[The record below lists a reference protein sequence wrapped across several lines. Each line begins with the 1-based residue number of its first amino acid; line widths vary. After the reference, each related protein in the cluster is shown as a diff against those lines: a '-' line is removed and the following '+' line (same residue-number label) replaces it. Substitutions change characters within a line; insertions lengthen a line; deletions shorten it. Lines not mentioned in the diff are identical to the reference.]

1 MRSLLRYLIKNYAF
15 VLFITLEII
24 AFVMIF
30 NNNKYHNTKYLNS
43 SNRIVGSVYG
53 TFNSVINYFE
63 LAEINRELSEEN
75 SRLKTLLLNDPHYGL
90 VDDSLSLP
98 AVEQDSLF
106 RIIPARVIN
115 NSVNNPHNY
124 ITLNK
129 GRKHG
134 VKPDQGIIID
144 KGIVGVVIDVSD
156 SYAVGLSVLNRRWS
170 ISAKLKNTGYF
181 GSLYWAGN
189 DYKVASLMEI
199 PFHVD
204 VTVGDSVVTS
214 GYSSVFPE
222 GIMIGTIQSFD
233 QDEGENYY
241 NIEVELS
248 TDFKSLSFVEIIENI
263 NSQEIREL
271 ESLDSNDERIN

>member
-1 MRSLLRYLIKNYAF
+1 
-15 VLFITLEII
+15 
-24 AFVMIF
+24 MIF
-30 NNNKYHNTKYLNS
+30 NNNKYHNTKYFNS
-43 SNRIVGSVYG
+43 SNRVAGSVYG

-75 SRLKTLLLNDPHYGL
+75 SRLKTLLLNDPHHTL
-90 VDDSLSLP
+90 VDDSLSFP
-98 AVEQDSLF
+98 VIEQDSLF

-181 GSLYWAGN
+181 GSLYWSGN
-189 DYKVASLMEI
+189 DYRVASLMEI
-199 PFHVD
+199 PFHVN
-204 VTVGDSVVTS
+204 VNEGDTVVTS

-248 TDFKSLSFVEIIENI
+248 TDFKSLSFVEIIDNI

-271 ESLDSNDERIN
+271 ESLDTNDERIN

>member
-30 NNNKYHNTKYLNS
+30 NNNKYHNTKYFNS
-43 SNRIVGSVYG
+43 SNRVAGSVYG

-75 SRLKTLLLNDPHYGL
+75 SRLKTLLLNDPHHTL
-90 VDDSLSLP
+90 VDDSLSFP
-98 AVEQDSLF
+98 VIEQDSLF

-181 GSLYWAGN
+181 GSLYWSGN
-189 DYKVASLMEI
+189 DYRVASLMEI
-199 PFHVD
+199 PFHVN
-204 VTVGDSVVTS
+204 VNEGDTVVTS

-248 TDFKSLSFVEIIENI
+248 TDFKSLSFVEIIDNI

-271 ESLDSNDERIN
+271 ESLDTNDERIN